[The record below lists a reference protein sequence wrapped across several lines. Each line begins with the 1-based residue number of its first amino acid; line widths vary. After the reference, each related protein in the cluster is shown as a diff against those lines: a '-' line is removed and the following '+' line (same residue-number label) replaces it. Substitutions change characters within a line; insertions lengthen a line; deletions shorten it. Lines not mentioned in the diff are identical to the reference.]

1 MNWLVQRPV
10 VRFTGMEPTCGA
22 GCGRCSD
29 GATGNPRKHPGC
41 KTGTD
46 PLDFRGTGIEL
57 LFNILV
63 LRAGSSSAVR
73 AAQIEFENIL
83 ALIAHVDT
91 PIRTARNTV
100 DL

>member
-1 MNWLVQRPV
+1 MGD
-10 VRFTGMEPTCGA
+10 VRTEQPATRGSILDVKLEPIHSTSEA
-22 GCGRCSD
+22 
-29 GATGNPRKHPGC
+29 
-41 KTGTD
+41 
-46 PLDFRGTGIEL
+46 RGL
-57 LFNILV
+57 NSCFNILV